1 MKRLAV
7 GTAQFGLPYGIAN
20 QSGQLGLGDIA
31 EVLTL
36 SRENNVDTLDTA
48 IAYGESE
55 ACLGEVGIDGFKI
68 VTKLPAMPEDVDNV
82 EAWVREQVAASFA
95 RLGVTRIYGLLL
107 HRAEQL
113 IGPRG
118 QALARALQALKEDDL
133 VVKVG
138 VSIYEPEQ
146 LALIMPVCMPD
157 LVQAPLNLLDR
168 RLVLSGWLQRLH
180 DSGVEVHTRSAFLQG
195 LLLMPRVLIPA
206 GFERWGRTWD
216 RWREWLNENTA
227 SATRTCLQYPLSFPQ
242 VSRVVV
248 GVDTVA
254 QFKELLNDLV
264 AIDMAA
270 PLPDLTCTDVNL
282 IDPSNWTRVGP

>member
-1 MKRLAV
+1 MKRLAL
-7 GTAQFGLPYGIAN
+7 GTAQFGLRYGIAN
-20 QSGQLGLGDIA
+20 KGGQVGLGDIA
-31 EVLTL
+31 EILAL

-48 IAYGESE
+48 IAYGQSE
-55 ACLGEVGIDGFKI
+55 TSLGGVGINGFKV
-68 VTKLPAMPEDVDNV
+68 VTKLPAMQEDVDNV
-82 EAWVREQVAASFA
+82 EAWVREQMKASLA

-113 IGPRG
+113 IGPHG
-118 QALARALQALKEDDL
+118 QALARALQALKEDGL

-146 LALIMPVCMPD
+146 LASIIPVCMPD

-168 RLVLSGWLQRLH
+168 RLVSSGWLQRLH

-195 LLLMPRVLIPA
+195 LLLMPRVSIPFK
-206 GFERWGRTWD
+206 FERWSSTWD
-216 RWREWLNENTA
+216 IWREWLTENTA

-248 GVDTVA
+248 GVDTVE
-254 QFKELLNDLV
+254 QFKELLSDL
-264 AIDMAA
+264 AGIDMAA
-270 PLPDLTCTDVNL
+270 PLPDFTCTDVDL
-282 IDPSNWTRVGP
+282 LDPSKWNQARS